1 MKCGKWSAENDVG
14 KFMWVTFSGDICR
27 IFKWGNLGGDICR
40 IYLSEVILTTY
51 IY

>member
-1 MKCGKWSAENDVG
+1 
-14 KFMWVTFSGDICR
+14 MWVTFSGDICR